1 MKKFAMI
8 CLFAT
13 LAWVAGAQ
21 NTEPIHGAKIRFEE
35 LEHQYGTIQKGG
47 NGDCQFKFWND
58 GDEPLILQT
67 VKASC
72 GCTTPKYTQKP
83 VMPGQQG
90 VIDVHYNTNNPGGF
104 SKTVTVTSNAVNN
117 QRVVLRIKGTVVQ
130 DSKPEVKPQPKPE
143 VKPQPKPEVKPE
155 VMPENKPD
163 IVAKP
168 DVKADVVNP
177 RPKPVVVAEEPKEEK
192 APAKMELTPEQEKT
206 IYVVNEGLRENK
218 MQLNSAELELSGR
231 TIEGIKHMVEDM
243 NEVADL
249 RVAIT
254 GHTCNIGSSAANLRV
269 GMKRALAAKALLVSY
284 GVPADRIDVFS
295 KGDKEP
301 AYSNDTEE
309 GRMKNR
315 RVEIKYVK

>member
-13 LAWVAGAQ
+13 LAWVASAQ
-21 NTEPIHGAKIRFEE
+21 NTEPAHGAKIRFEE

-143 VKPQPKPEVKPE
+143 VKPEVDPEIKPAAKPEMKAIAKPEVKSD
-155 VMPENKPD
+155 MK
-163 IVAKP
+163 
-168 DVKADVVNP
+168 VKTKLEQ
-177 RPKPVVVAEEPKEEK
+177 KPVMATDEAK
-192 APAKMELTPEQEKT
+192 APVKTKLTPEQQKT
-206 IYVVNEGLRENK
+206 IVVLNESLKKNK
-218 MQLNSAELELSGR
+218 MDLNASEIKPSDE
-231 TIEGIKHMVEDM
+231 TIEAIKHMVEEM
-243 NEVADL
+243 NEDAELHVS
-249 RVAIT
+249 IT
-254 GHTCNIGSSAANLRV
+254 GHTCNTGSSETNMHV
-269 GMKRALAAKALLVSY
+269 GMKRAEAAKELLVSY
-284 GVPADRIDVFS
+284 GVPADRIEVFS

-315 RVEIKYVK
+315 RVEIEYVK